1 MSELQ
6 TRLDLL
12 KTSSV
17 SSDCLKLFPVG
28 KKKTQ
33 RVVVG
38 DNDGSLQAFSI
49 KKGAVNTTFKTISQ
63 NKPVKGVQ
71 IHKNRVFYSYG
82 QVVKGVTKKGK
93 EFYRLDS
100 NISEDATRMVI
111 RVPGLWIGG
120 NYILYHYVDSVEK
133 GFYMSPDRINTV
145 IPYFD
150 CGDSVNDKA
159 ILGCQD
165 RKLRVVCNTDCVA
178 QYATEGAVTSLLLN
192 EESNSLIYGTET
204 GQVIE
209 LDFKASSNPTIA
221 WKIEGEKGSVNEMC
235 KYDINGDG
243 NEELIVAR
251 NDGTLEVYSFID
263 PSQPTRLLKKTID
276 ESITCVTAGK
286 IISPEDEDILVSTF
300 SGRVLAFT
308 SHQYSATES
317 SNLNL
322 PFNIMDDKK
331 KIVGITKSQRI
342 INLQKELESLDE
354 KLSKVKQNYSKMSSE
369 IVAVHCEYETK
380 ASFILDAKEAYYRLH
395 VESDVHM
402 DMIIIRSEIALDL
415 LDSSGDNNVVVS
427 NITPDEKKDSS
438 TKFSATFRFTDN
450 CKRIEVLFRTYEG
463 KYGPIEVYIIP
474 KLHPKISK
482 FHMFNVKPLSLHER
496 LVDEQRAKPVVGN
509 RPLNKLIVSGSFSL
523 SEVHSWIGLCVEG
536 IPDKITEDEMTYY
549 FHSTFQNTCLIIK
562 LKRGEAVIETD
573 NITAIS
579 VIEEVITKA
588 ATERKTKVNI
598 SFEINDHT
606 FGHSI
611 SLLYPKLEYQLN
623 LSEKIKLI
631 DALKEIQVQ
640 EEDLSFLSPEYKS
653 ILDESDQLLEDS
665 KYQTKRLDFL
675 NEILIRMFMDCLKF
689 KRKNAQQ
696 YLPPFKQLLESRKY
710 QLDTLISSFKF

>member
-33 RVVVG
+33 RVAVG
-38 DNDGSLQAFSI
+38 DNDGSLQAFSV
-49 KKGAVNTTFKTISQ
+49 KKGAVNTTFKTINQ
-63 NKPVKGVQ
+63 NKPVRGVQ

-111 RVPGLWIGG
+111 RVPGLWMGG

-133 GFYMSPDRINTV
+133 GFYMCPDRINTI

-150 CGDSVNDKA
+150 CKDAVNDQA

-204 GQVIE
+204 GQVIS
-209 LDFKASSNPTIA
+209 LDFNSTNPSAS
-221 WKIEGEKGSVNEMC
+221 WRIEGEKGSVNEMC

-243 NEELIVAR
+243 KEELIVAR
-251 NDGTLEVYSFID
+251 NDGTLEVYSFIN

-286 IISPEDEDILVSTF
+286 IIAPEDDEILVSTF
-300 SGRVLAFT
+300 SGRLLAF
-308 SHQYSATES
+308 SNHQYTTTNES

-322 PFNIMDDKK
+322 PFNIIDDKK
-331 KIVGITKSQRI
+331 KIVGISKSQRI
-342 INLQKELESLDE
+342 TNLQKELESLDE
-354 KLSKVKQNYSKMSSE
+354 KLTKVKQNYSKLSSE

-380 ASFILDAKEAYYRLH
+380 ASFILDAKDAYYRLN

-402 DMIIIRSEIALDL
+402 EMIIIRSEIALDL

-427 NITPDEKKDSS
+427 NIVPDEKKDLS

-463 KYGPIEVYIIP
+463 KYGPIEIYVIP

-496 LVDEQRAKPVVGN
+496 LDEQRAKSFIGN
-509 RPLNKLIVSGSFSL
+509 RPLNKLIVSGSFTL

-549 FHSTFQNTCLIIK
+549 YHSTFQDTCLIIK

-579 VIEEVITKA
+579 VVEEVITKA

-598 SFEINDHT
+598 SFEINDASFEYT
-606 FGHSI
+606 I

-623 LSEKIKLI
+623 LSEKIKFI
-631 DALKEIQVQ
+631 DALKEIQIQ
-640 EEDLSFLSPEYKS
+640 EEDLSFLSSEYKS
-653 ILDESDQLLEDS
+653 ILDDSDVLLEDA

-696 YLPPFKQLLESRKY
+696 YLPSFKQLLESRNY
-710 QLDTLISSFKF
+710 NRDALSNCFKF